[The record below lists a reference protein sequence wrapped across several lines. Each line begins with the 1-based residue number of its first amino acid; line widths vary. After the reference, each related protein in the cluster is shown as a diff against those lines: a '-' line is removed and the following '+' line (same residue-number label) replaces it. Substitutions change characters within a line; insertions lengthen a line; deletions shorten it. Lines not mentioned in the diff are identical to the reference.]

1 MCGTL
6 FRQIV
11 VTFHLLPHL
20 NGQSSRL
27 TYRLFITS
35 LDFCRMTACALVRH
49 FQPRFI
55 ISECCTRYRT
65 HLYNVFLDYYQCHLR
80 PYNPVHTCFHVYVTT
95 FTCEN
100 KDVDKIRAYRRDKSN
115 AHIVLDESFK
125 AEANSEHAASTSQ
138 REAHK
143 ATWSCVHS
151 TRRRTNVHDGQRVLN
166 RQTGRHQWG
175 KHTTRRDR
183 QTDRQRDRQTVNR
196 WRTVVSATWKYD
208 DPRLN
213 MSHEGAARVWHVQPR
228 VVTFP
233 CRTNYRVSYVLSSDQ
248 LQESWIICK
257 LKSFSPMY
265 LDDLNTQDRRV
276 IFGVSKTLCDFGHK
290 KFFYRR
296 IN

>member
-1 MCGTL
+1 MSGTL

-27 TYRLFITS
+27 TYRLFIMS

-65 HLYNVFLDYYQCHLR
+65 HLYNVFLDYYQCHLW

-100 KDVDKIRAYRRDKSN
+100 KDVDEIRAYRRDKSN

-143 ATWSCVHS
+143 AT
-151 TRRRTNVHDGQRVLN
+151 
-166 RQTGRHQWG
+166 
-175 KHTTRRDR
+175 
-183 QTDRQRDRQTVNR
+183 
-196 WRTVVSATWKYD
+196 
-208 DPRLN
+208 
-213 MSHEGAARVWHVQPR
+213 
-228 VVTFP
+228 
-233 CRTNYRVSYVLSSDQ
+233 
-248 LQESWIICK
+248 
-257 LKSFSPMY
+257 
-265 LDDLNTQDRRV
+265 
-276 IFGVSKTLCDFGHK
+276 
-290 KFFYRR
+290 
-296 IN
+296 